1 MLTLLVKGT
10 PAEVSD
16 SAMLRDVP
24 LCNVLAYDGHSAMG
38 QVPEGYLS
46 RVLAWYVEPAKL
58 SKAIGYP
65 MGTLL
70 HYWETKG

>member
-16 SAMLRDVP
+16 SAMLRNVP
-24 LCNVLAYDGHSAMG
+24 LCNVLAYDGHSATG

-46 RVLAWYVEPAKL
+46 RVLAWYVEPATMLQGK
-58 SKAIGYP
+58 GYP